1 MTTNNTPGVNLTLR
15 AYQERK
21 GAEQALALAQRD
33 YLVAKQCLELAR
45 ENLKAVQEE
54 EEFLSQHLSDWETS
68 EVLQEILRNEK

>member
-1 MTTNNTPGVNLTLR
+1 MNVNNTPGVNLTLR

-45 ENLKAVQEE
+45 ENLKAVQDE

-68 EVLQEILRNEK
+68 EVLQEIFRNEK